1 MRNAGKKYK
10 YNALL
15 YNIDNTN
22 LFEQTTAN
30 SIEKLKQQ
38 ARYVGTIYNNCS
50 KRIKIEER
58 VWIVNC

>member
-38 ARYVGTIYNNCS
+38 ARYVGTMYNNC
-50 KRIKIEER
+50 
-58 VWIVNC
+58 